1 MSPLSAPVTAPS
13 PVVVPVLPAD
23 KTVPDPPTELVVVRL
38 GGCRYA
44 LPMSAVA
51 EVGRPPAL
59 TRVPGLPGWVAGVA
73 NWRGRVLA
81 VLDLRSLLMAGSDGL
96 DRRGR
101 LVVLSHGGVRVG
113 LLVEAVAGGAVLDPD
128 LVEQSLAHL
137 PEATGALLAGQV
149 TDAEGPYGLLDLDA
163 VFALASSLPRARRSG

>member
-1 MSPLSAPVTAPS
+1 VEPS
-13 PVVVPVLPAD
+13 TV
-23 KTVPDPPTELVVVRL
+23 TVPRTELVVVRL

-81 VLDLRSLLMAGSDGL
+81 VLDLRPLLSAEPTSL

-101 LVVLSHGGVRVG
+101 LVVLTRGGVTAG
-113 LLVEAVAGGAVLDPD
+113 LLTEGVEGTAD
-128 LVEQSLAHL
+128 VEPESVEPSLAHL
-137 PEATGALLAGQV
+137 PTATGALISGQI
-149 TDAEGPYGLLDLDA
+149 TDSRGPVGVLDLEA
-163 VFALASSLPRARRSG
+163 VFDLADTLARSRRAV